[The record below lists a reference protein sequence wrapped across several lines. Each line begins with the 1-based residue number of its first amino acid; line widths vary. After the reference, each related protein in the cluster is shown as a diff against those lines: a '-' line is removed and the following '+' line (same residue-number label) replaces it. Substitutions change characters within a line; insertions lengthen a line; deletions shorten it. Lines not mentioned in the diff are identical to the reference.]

1 MGQKVNPIG
10 FRMGHQYTWSSQ
22 WFANKKQYKDLFFED
37 FEIRKFL
44 KGRLKNAG
52 VAKIE
57 IARSVDKRII
67 KLHVSRP
74 GIVIGRGGS
83 GMEEIKKGLLKLL
96 NLKDQG
102 KLEVRVEEVRT
113 PDLDAQLVA
122 SQMADQIS
130 KRLPVRRIMRQAIER
145 VMRAGA
151 KGVRVTVAGRLG
163 GSDIA
168 RRETLK
174 TGTIPLHTLRADI
187 DFAKVDSQTKSG
199 IIGVKVWI
207 CKEKGK

>member
-1 MGQKVNPIG
+1 
-10 FRMGHQYTWSSQ
+10 
-22 WFANKKQYKDLFFED
+22 
-37 FEIRKFL
+37 
-44 KGRLKNAG
+44 
-52 VAKIE
+52 
-57 IARSVDKRII
+57 
-67 KLHVSRP
+67 
-74 GIVIGRGGS
+74 
-83 GMEEIKKGLLKLL
+83 MEEIKKGLLKLL